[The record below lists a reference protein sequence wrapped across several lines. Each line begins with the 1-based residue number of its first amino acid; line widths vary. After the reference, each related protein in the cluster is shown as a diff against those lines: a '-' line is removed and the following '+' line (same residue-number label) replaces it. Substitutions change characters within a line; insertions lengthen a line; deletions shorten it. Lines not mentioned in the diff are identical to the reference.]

1 MLVDSHCHL
10 DFLDLSAYG
19 GEVAGAIDAAAAAG
33 VDTLLCISVDAD
45 NVETVVTIAESHRR
59 VFASVGTHPLNVA
72 ERPIAAERL
81 EMLAGRQKVVA
92 IGETGLDYHYASD
105 GRQLQRESFERHLE
119 LAVAAGKPVVVHT
132 REARADTLELL
143 QAFAPRG
150 LTGVLHCFTEDW
162 LMAKAALDLGLY
174 ISLSGIVTFR
184 NATALRDVARK
195 VPADR
200 LLIETDSPWLAPVP
214 YRGRSNEPRYLP
226 AVAQCVAEQRGI
238 GTDELA
244 AVTRENFCELFGV
257 DLAVEAEL

>member
-33 VDTLLCISVDAD
+33 VDTLLCISVDAG
-45 NVETVVTIAESHRR
+45 NVETVLSIAESHRS
-59 VFASVGTHPLNVA
+59 VYASVGTHPLNVT
-72 ERPIAAERL
+72 EHPIPSERL
-81 EMLAGRQKVVA
+81 ELLARRRKVVA
-92 IGETGLDYHYASD
+92 IGETGLDYHYDSD
-105 GRQLQRESFERHLE
+105 ARHLQHDSFERHLE
-119 LAVAAGKPVVVHT
+119 LAVAVCKPVVVHT
-132 REARADTLELL
+132 REARADTLDLL
-143 QAFAPRG
+143 GAFAPRG

-162 LMAKAALDLGLY
+162 SMAKAALDMGFY

-184 NATALRDVARK
+184 NAATLRDVARR

-214 YRGRSNEPRYLP
+214 HRGCSNEPLYLP

-238 GTDELA
+238 EPGEVA
-244 AVTRENFCELFGV
+244 ALTRENFCTLFGV
-257 DLAVEAEL
+257 DLDEEVEL